1 MMSVK
6 THGWC
11 WSYTDCGKGVYVTV
25 LYGVVPTKYDYSI
38 LIVPVLPDVVS
49 VADESELISR
59 CNVLLPDRAI
69 GKRGVEPYV
78 VGG

>member
-1 MMSVK
+1 MCEKPRLVRSE
-6 THGWC
+6 
-11 WSYTDCGKGVYVTV
+11 GVNMASAIGLDSCMYV
-25 LYGVVPTKYDYSI
+25 GPKYDYSI

-59 CNVLLPDRAI
+59 CIMLLPDRVI

-78 VGG
+78 DAC